1 MTAAIQIQSSRIQM
15 PKSRWEILCDGYTAW
30 RQQKSPWQFCCHCG
44 RPVSELWKFCV
55 GCRCFLHHKPPPPC
69 SLDDSSS
76 EADEETTEPTRRPPP
91 DDRHGDAGLR
101 SLKASGTASTDPSG
115 VPAGSAS
122 DASAATDI
130 RTGTGTARARSRS
143 PKRDTP
149 WTGRRKHWTDSR
161 MN

>member
-1 MTAAIQIQSSRIQM
+1 MQIQSSRIQM
-15 PKSRWEILCDGYTAW
+15 PKSRMDILCDWPTAW

-55 GCRCFLHHKPPPPC
+55 GCRCVLHKPPPPC

-101 SLKASGTASTDPSG
+101 SLEASGTAPTDPSA
-115 VPAGSAS
+115 VPAGRFA
-122 DASAATDI
+122 DAFAATDI
-130 RTGTGTARARSRS
+130 RTETGTARAQSRS
-143 PKRDTP
+143 PKRDKKRI
-149 WTGRRKHWTDSR
+149 RRRMHPTDSR
-161 MN
+161 MIE